1 MKNENVLQ
9 NFLAGLAGDQTEK
22 NILPLDKRP
31 YSRTGS
37 SSAFFTLRQF

>member
-1 MKNENVLQ
+1 MKNENVLR

-22 NILPLDKRP
+22 FSQWIKDLGRA
-31 YSRTGS
+31 GS

>member
-22 NILPLDKRP
+22 IILPLDKRP
-31 YSRTGS
+31 QKEL
-37 SSAFFTLRQF
+37 AVLQNFLL